1 MRAFLLGLLLV
12 SCGGD
17 PVLRNAPRPNTA
29 AVAGGAAAIAGAAT
43 LADPNGQAQRVKE
56 ANQVDKEPREQK
68 HGPSVPADVLDRLDE
83 KDKQQG
89 SGDGKPS
96 DTEVAKPNAQPG
108 QPAQPKKKGKPPDL
122 WQPPDC
128 DHEPLSKRC
137 AK

>member
-1 MRAFLLGLLLV
+1 MRAFLFGLLLF
-12 SCGGD
+12 SGCGGD

-29 AVAGGAAAIAGAAT
+29 AVAGAAAGIAGAAT
-43 LADPNGQAQRVKE
+43 LVDPNGQAARVEE
-56 ANQVDKEPREQK
+56 AHRTEQQPREQK

-83 KDKQQG
+83 KKSDG
-89 SGDGKPS
+89 SDAKPS
-96 DTEVAKPNAQPG
+96 DTEVAKPNT
-108 QPAQPKKKGKPPDL
+108 QPAQPAQAKKKGKQPDL

>member
-1 MRAFLLGLLLV
+1 MRAFLVGLLLV
-12 SCGGD
+12 SCGGAD

-29 AVAGGAAAIAGAAT
+29 VMAGGAAALAGAAT

-56 ANQVDKEPREQK
+56 KDRVDEEPREQK

-83 KDKQQG
+83 KQQAPAA
-89 SGDGKPS
+89 DGKPA
-96 DTEVAKPNAQPG
+96 DTEVAKPNSQPG
-108 QPAQPKKKGKPPDL
+108 QPAQPKKKGKQPDL